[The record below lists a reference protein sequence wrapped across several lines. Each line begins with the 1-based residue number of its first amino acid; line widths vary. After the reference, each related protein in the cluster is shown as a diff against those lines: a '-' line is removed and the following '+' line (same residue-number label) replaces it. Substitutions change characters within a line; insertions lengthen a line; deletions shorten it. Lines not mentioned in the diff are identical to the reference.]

1 MEERNNLLDKLQQAE
16 GIEDAILKLKEK
28 AMLADRLS
36 EENKKMCQLLQNMK
50 YVIELTET
58 LFRILNYD

>member
-36 EENKKMCQLLQNMK
+36 DENKKMCHMLQNMK

-58 LFRILNYD
+58 LLRTLNYE